1 MNENEKRDS
10 LAEVADEVAALLAD
24 REKAARRYATLRDAA
39 KRAEK
44 EATDERAAALEAGDD
59 PASFAELTTAIIAA
73 REQAKAAEEELKKIT
88 DAPAVTP
95 ADYARLKGLIFDY
108 VEIERQAFIDMLA
121 IHAGILNAEAAKLAA
136 YTERA
141 NETLHRLQF
150 DAFRDRNSTEERNGR
165 RYAHV
170 ATPERVDNSGV
181 IHLARSL
188 ALSPL
193 LSGRVTFSSNIE
205 LATWNGDGS
214 ESVAE

>member
-1 MNENEKRDS
+1 MNENKKRDS

-24 REKAARRYATLRDAA
+24 REKRARRYATLRDAA

-44 EATDERAAALEAGDD
+44 EATDERAVALEAGDD
-59 PASFAELTTAIIAA
+59 PENFAELTTAIIAA

-95 ADYARLKGLIFDY
+95 AEYARLKSLIFDY

-121 IHAGILNAEAAKLAA
+121 IHAGVLKEEAAKLAA

-150 DAFRDRNSTEERNGR
+150 DAYRDHNSEEIRNGR
-165 RYAHV
+165 RYAYV
-170 ATPERVDNSGV
+170 ARPERVDNSGI

-193 LSGRVTFSSNIE
+193 LSGRVVFNSNIE
-205 LATWNGDGS
+205 LATFDGDGS
-214 ESVAE
+214 ESVGE

>member
-1 MNENEKRDS
+1 MNKNEKRDS
-10 LAEVADEVAALLAD
+10 LAEVADEITALLAD
-24 REKAARRYATLRDAA
+24 HEKRARRYATLRDAA

-44 EATDERAAALEAGDD
+44 EAADERAAALEAGDD
-59 PASFAELTTAIIAA
+59 PENFAELTTAIIAA

-95 ADYARLKGLIFDY
+95 AEYDRLKGLIFDY

-121 IHAGILNAEAAKLAA
+121 IHAGVLKEEAAKLAA

-141 NETLHRLQF
+141 NEALNRLQF
-150 DAFRDRNSTEERNGR
+150 DAFRDHNYDEERNGR
-165 RYAHV
+165 IYAHI
-170 ATPERVDNSGV
+170 ARPECVDNSGI

-193 LSGRVTFSSNIE
+193 LSGRVVFKSNVE

-214 ESVAE
+214 ESVEE